1 MAFDQA
7 IQVGAIFSSLSNLET
22 TISQYKQSKF
32 VNLYKRSS
40 GSIESHKKRCPNVQ
54 KRQIKILFFA
64 EINYFTTMLLCV
76 HSNTHTY
83 IGRYI

>member
-22 TISQYKQSKF
+22 TISHYKQSKF

-40 GSIESHKKRCPNVQ
+40 GSIESHKKRCPNVAETAN
-54 KRQIKILFFA
+54 KDLVFA
-64 EINYFTTMLLCV
+64 EINY
-76 HSNTHTY
+76 
-83 IGRYI
+83 